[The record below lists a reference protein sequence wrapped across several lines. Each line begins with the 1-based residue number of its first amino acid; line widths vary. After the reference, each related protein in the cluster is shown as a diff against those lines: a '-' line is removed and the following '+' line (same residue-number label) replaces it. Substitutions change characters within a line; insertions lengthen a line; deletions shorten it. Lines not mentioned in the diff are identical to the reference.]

1 MITRVLL
8 AAVLFYVVSNPAT
21 YKLVESLLG
30 RFFKIAMNGS
40 PTPVGLVVH
49 TAVFAALFY
58 LLAPM
63 VSQEGYAGPEYIKGD
78 MMKSE
83 AVARL
88 IGKWKIP
95 EKSAID
101 FVKRSSDEEITYAII
116 HGKPMPKPQ
125 PQPTTMTIPN
135 TQYIPG
141 DPNKSR
147 AVAMIIQKWKVPG
160 SWVIDYVKKGSSQEI
175 VYALENGKPMPK

>member
-1 MITRVLL
+1 ML

-63 VSQEGYAGPEYIKGD
+63 VSGLDAKEYRSIIDAKLSD
-78 MMKSE
+78 TKNRNENFDDVLMTPLRVTTAEEETE
-83 AVARL
+83 AV
-88 IGKWKIP
+88 KK
-95 EKSAID
+95 
-101 FVKRSSDEEITYAII
+101 EE
-116 HGKPMPKPQ
+116 
-125 PQPTTMTIPN
+125 
-135 TQYIPG
+135 
-141 DPNKSR
+141 
-147 AVAMIIQKWKVPG
+147 
-160 SWVIDYVKKGSSQEI
+160 
-175 VYALENGKPMPK
+175 

>member
-1 MITRVLL
+1 MIVLL

-63 VSQEGYAGPEYIKGD
+63 MPQEGYAGPEYIKGD
-78 MMKSE
+78 KMKSE

-88 IGKWKIP
+88 IGKWKFP
-95 EKSAID
+95 VKRAID
-101 FVKRSSDEEITYAII
+101 FVKKSSVEEIKYAI
-116 HGKPMPKPQ
+116 
-125 PQPTTMTIPN
+125 
-135 TQYIPG
+135 
-141 DPNKSR
+141 D
-147 AVAMIIQKWKVPG
+147 
-160 SWVIDYVKKGSSQEI
+160 
-175 VYALENGKPMPK
+175 NGKPMPKVK